1 MNSIF
6 TVIVIDN
13 TLKMWYGTFLI
24 IMDINRLIVSH
35 MLSQE
40 FSH

>member
-13 TLKMWYGTFLI
+13 TLKMWYDTFLI